1 MIFVDTGAW
10 FAAVVPNDPSHGDV
24 ISVMEHYVD
33 ELVTT
38 DYVLD
43 ETITLLAR
51 RGEAERAIRL
61 GRRLLE
67 EKVARLEW
75 VNAPDAA
82 RALIIFERHARNG
95 WSFTDCTSL
104 VVMQRLAIEEAVAL
118 DHHFKQFGGITVVP

>member
-24 ISVMEHYVD
+24 VSVMEHYVD

-67 EKVARLEW
+67 EKVARL
-75 VNAPDAA
+75 
-82 RALIIFERHARNG
+82 
-95 WSFTDCTSL
+95 
-104 VVMQRLAIEEAVAL
+104 
-118 DHHFKQFGGITVVP
+118 